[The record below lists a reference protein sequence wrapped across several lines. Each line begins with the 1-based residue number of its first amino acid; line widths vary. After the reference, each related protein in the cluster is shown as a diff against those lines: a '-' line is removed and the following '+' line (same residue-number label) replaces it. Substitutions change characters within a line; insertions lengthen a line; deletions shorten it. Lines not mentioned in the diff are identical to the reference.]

1 MRSEAGQDRGQGQQG
16 GGQRGQGGVRVGQVD
31 QGHSLGP
38 GDLSVPGHVQGE
50 QPLENV
56 LHIVRGNHQ
65 GEVPV
70 KFGEQQ
76 EFPFLKQEK

>member
-1 MRSEAGQDRGQGQQG
+1 MDQSQG
-16 GGQRGQGGVRVGQVD
+16 
-31 QGHSLGP
+31 LGP
-38 GDLSVPGHVQGE
+38 GDLSVPGHVQCE

>member
-1 MRSEAGQDRGQGQQG
+1 MDQSQG
-16 GGQRGQGGVRVGQVD
+16 
-31 QGHSLGP
+31 LGP
-38 GDLSVPGHVQGE
+38 GDLSVPGHVQCE

-76 EFPFLKQEK
+76 EFPFQEIIKADIKVSVFYESLRRDGGMLSNLPADK